1 MGTETRKFLEQAKFA
16 SGLGSFPSSV
26 GVCPFKAQNRK
37 FKVATGKEELGEGE
51 VLGLDDDQGC

>member
-1 MGTETRKFLEQAKFA
+1 MRKFLEQARFA

-37 FKVATGKEELGEGE
+37 FKVTIRKEELGARE
-51 VLGLDDDQGC
+51 VLG